1 MDYITWLTNI
11 KSMRAILRG
20 WVRFGAKCGLIGA
33 LFFSV
38 MWMVAIFVDG
48 NWILG
53 KETLSELGGNRPG
66 ALFFNSGVITE
77 GFLCLFYGLG
87 LLHAIRKGILQR
99 AGIAILLIASFALI
113 MVGVF
118 PITTGF
124 AHGIASYS
132 FFGMSLLA
140 ILILVYP
147 LWKEDRFGPNVGIV
161 TLGSAIVSLAFLFA
175 TTVPLAE
182 VVAVICLLIWSSL
195 ISILMLTRDEG
206 N

>member
-1 MDYITWLTNI
+1 
-11 KSMRAILRG
+11 
-20 WVRFGAKCGLIGA
+20 
-33 LFFSV
+33 
-38 MWMVAIFVDG
+38 
-48 NWILG
+48 
-53 KETLSELGGNRPG
+53 
-66 ALFFNSGVITE
+66 LFFNSGVITE